1 MNGERMLASAMRGE
15 KKESDVNMVTGT
27 PDAR

>member
-1 MNGERMLASAMRGE
+1 MNRERMLVSAMLGG